1 MMESIQAGFE
11 QLVEVAILLMEFIGV
26 VVMVVTAIKAVVGV
40 FRKDRHV
47 RLRLAEGIALALEFK
62 LGGEVLRTLV
72 VRSLSELAML
82 GAVVLLRAAI
92 AVLIQWGIKKE
103 EARFDDDRVEAPAP
117 AKPAKAQTQPHG
129 FAADTQPQAFVG
141 DVEVAET

>member
-1 MMESIQAGFE
+1 MIHTIQAAFE
-11 QLVEVAILLMEFIGV
+11 ELVQYAILLMEFIGV
-26 VVMVVTAIKAVVGV
+26 IVMVIAATKAVVGV
-40 FRKDRHV
+40 MRRESHV

-72 VRSLSELAML
+72 VRSLDELAVL

-103 EARFDDDRVEAPAP
+103 AVSYTHLTLPMTTRV
-117 AKPAKAQTQPHG
+117 
-129 FAADTQPQAFVG
+129 
-141 DVEVAET
+141 